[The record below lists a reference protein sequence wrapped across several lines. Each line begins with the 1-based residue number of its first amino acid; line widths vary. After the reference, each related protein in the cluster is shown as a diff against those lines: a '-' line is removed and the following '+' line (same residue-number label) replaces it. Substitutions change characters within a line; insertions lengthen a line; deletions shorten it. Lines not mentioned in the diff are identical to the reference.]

1 MDTSNLVGTPVT
13 YVSGATAITSAA
25 VSKTAGLAESSSIS
39 PEAIQTV
46 TKVMVTADTLALAS
60 FIVMLL
66 TFAWNVYISYRRDK
80 REEKQRQ
87 WEREQREREIRVLEK
102 RGCEG

>member
-1 MDTSNLVGTPVT
+1 MDTSNLVATPVT

-39 PEAIQTV
+39 PEAVQTV
-46 TKVMVTADTLALAS
+46 AKVIVTADTLAMAS
-60 FIVMLL
+60 FAVMVL
-66 TFAWNVYISYRRDK
+66 TFIWNVYISYRRDR

-87 WEREQREREIRVLEK
+87 WEREQREREIRALEK
-102 RGCEG
+102 RGSE